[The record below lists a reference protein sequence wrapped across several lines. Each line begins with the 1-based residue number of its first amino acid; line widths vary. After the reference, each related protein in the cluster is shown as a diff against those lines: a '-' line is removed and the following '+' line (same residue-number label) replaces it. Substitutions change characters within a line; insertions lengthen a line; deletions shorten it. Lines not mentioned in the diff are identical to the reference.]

1 MWPTYAIM
9 KDVIALEP
17 CQLHFAKNIY
27 MSGNGKNLIVNNK
40 FQKSKYKFQKSKYP
54 QEIALIT
61 TKS

>member
-1 MWPTYAIM
+1 M